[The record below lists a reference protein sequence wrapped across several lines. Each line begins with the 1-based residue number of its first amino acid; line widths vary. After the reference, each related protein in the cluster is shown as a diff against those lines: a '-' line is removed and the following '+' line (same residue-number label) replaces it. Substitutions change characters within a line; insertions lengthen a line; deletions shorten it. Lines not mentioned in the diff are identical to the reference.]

1 MKVPVISLL
10 TRAGSSQQAD
20 AGQSRLAEQ
29 LTRAGLREGEPQL
42 ARLLSPEGG
51 TRAGGNSTRAE
62 AGARLLLEV
71 GGQRLPVRSDQPLE
85 TGNLVRVMRAGNQL
99 RLLESLQQPSRSTL
113 SQSLANRMP
122 FQHDLGQ
129 GLNRLLAQASDP
141 ALPQQIRQGLAQL
154 TRLLPSAPAPQ
165 SATGG
170 STQQAVPSTL
180 TPPSMTT
187 TPLVTAPTIQDS
199 AGQKLGPALDSM
211 TGTQVRDWISQ
222 SGLFR
227 EARILQQAPPQGTNA
242 GTETQPDLK
251 AQLVRLAT
259 QLLPRVTGAGT
270 TEGGNSLHRVLE
282 RLQPMTS
289 GSTEDMNT
297 LRFPSPPTA
306 ATGSEA
312 AGGTGGTSSG
322 NTGMNAGEMLRLV
335 AGMLNRLTV
344 NQLHSQAASAGAD
357 ANAPNQTWIL
367 ELPWTTGNQ
376 EVRILQGRLEEYG
389 PGATD
394 PEEDSERQAFERE
407 WQLTLALSF
416 DSTGPLYFEV
426 NLRGRQLRTRV
437 WAEKPATVALVE
449 DTRDRLET
457 ALSQL
462 DLDVIPVECLE
473 GQPPARVTRLTQ
485 QLVDEHA

>member
-10 TRAGSSQQAD
+10 TRAGSAQSTDGGQA
-20 AGQSRLAEQ
+20 RMAEQ

-42 ARLLSPEGG
+42 ARLLSAEGG
-51 TRAGGNSTRAE
+51 SRAGSSGPRAE
-62 AGARLLLEV
+62 ASTRLLLEV

-85 TGNLVRVMRAGNQL
+85 TGTLVRVMRAGNEL
-99 RLLESLQQPSRSTL
+99 RLMESLQQPSRSTL

-129 GLNRLLAQASDP
+129 GLSRLAAQTNDP

-154 TRLLPSAPAPQ
+154 TRLMPSTPAPQ
-165 SATGG
+165 ANTGSAPPG
-170 STQQAVPSTL
+170 STA
-180 TPPSMTT
+180 TPLSMTT
-187 TPLVTAPTIQDS
+187 PQTLTMPTMQNS
-199 AGQKLGPALDSM
+199 AGSKMGPTLDNMS
-211 TGTQVRDWISQ
+211 GPQVREWIRQ

-227 EARILQQAPPQGTNA
+227 EAQMLQRTPGTGA
-242 GTETQPDLK
+242 QSGGETQPDLK

-259 QLLPRVTGAGT
+259 QLLPRVSGAGT
-270 TEGGNSLHRVLE
+270 SEGGESLHRVLG

-289 GSTEDMNT
+289 GAVEDT
-297 LRFPSPPTA
+297 SALRFPSPPA
-306 ATGSEA
+306 AA
-312 AGGTGGTSSG
+312 AGGETASATGGSG
-322 NTGMNAGEMLRLV
+322 GSNANMSPGEMLRLV

-344 NQLHSQAASAGAD
+344 NQLHSQAASTGGD
-357 ANAPNQTWIL
+357 ANAPTQTWIL

-376 EVRILQGRLEEYG
+376 EVRIVQGRLEEYG
-389 PGATD
+389 PRDQDA
-394 PEEDSERQAFERE
+394 EEDSDRQAFERE

-437 WAEKPATVALVE
+437 WAEKPETVALVA
-449 DTRDRLET
+449 DTRGRLET
-457 ALSQL
+457 ALSRL
-462 DLDVIPVECLE
+462 DLDVVPVECME
-473 GQPPARVTRLTQ
+473 GQPPARVTRLSQ